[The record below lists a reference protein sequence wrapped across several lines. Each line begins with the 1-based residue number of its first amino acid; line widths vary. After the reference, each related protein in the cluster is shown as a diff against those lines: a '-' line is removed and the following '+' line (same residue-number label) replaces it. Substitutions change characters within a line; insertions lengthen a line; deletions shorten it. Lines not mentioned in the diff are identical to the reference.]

1 MAPQQSYK
9 VGGSLDGDNAFYV
22 ARAADQELYSH
33 LKASDTCFVFNSRQM
48 GKSSLR
54 VRTMQRLRQEG
65 VVCAVIDPQSRG
77 TTPTEEQWYAG
88 TLKRLIEDLGL
99 AEAVPF
105 SAWWKEGSV
114 QALSAVNRFEEFID
128 KILLAQITAPIV
140 LFVEEVDNLLSL
152 SFDTDGFFGMI
163 RSLHERR
170 SEQPA
175 YKRLGFCF
183 LGVATP
189 YDLIRSGDRSAFNIG
204 HAVELSG
211 LERREAEPLLAGLDG
226 KVNDPAAV
234 LDAVLQ
240 WSGGQPFL
248 TQKLL
253 ALLSAAGGQGVAEGE
268 LPATELPAA
277 ELVAAV
283 TQGQIIR
290 NWEAQDSP
298 VHLRTIRDRLLQG
311 DERHRGRLL
320 GMVQRIQEQGAIPAD
335 SSREQMQLRLTGLV
349 VPMEGQ
355 LRLYNPIYAAVFT
368 PEWVRAQLQELRP
381 TIYAQAI
388 NDWEKALPAERA
400 THLIGG
406 AALLEA
412 LEWAK
417 DKSLSPAD
425 QEFLEASDAAAES
438 AIRAAEAIR
447 LAEERA
453 RVAEREARMRRKVIL
468 AMAGALVAFG
478 GLSAF
483 AWHQL
488 QVAQLREQAALVIN
502 EARTAPVE
510 ALIRAIA
517 LRARASE
524 SELAGIERS
533 GDDSLAHALSQGSP
547 WGEVDRLLGHQGG
560 LRAIALSPDGRR
572 MVSASIDRTLRLWNV
587 ASGQPIGPP
596 LVGHSG
602 TVRAVAFS
610 PDGRRIVSGSSD
622 TTLRI
627 WDGFTGSP
635 IGAAIL
641 GNTGPILS
649 VAFSPDGRQIVSG
662 AMDKTLRVWDAA
674 NGKSL
679 APPLLGHLGVVRAVA
694 FSPDGRTILS
704 GSSDNSLRLWDA
716 TSGRPIGRPLLGHT
730 DTVSAAAFSPDG
742 RRIVSGSFDKS
753 LRLWD
758 AATGTPLGSPHYG
771 HRDWVRSV
779 AFSSDGKSIVTGS
792 ADGTMLLW
800 DGLTGNR
807 VGQPLKG
814 HTGSV
819 DSVAFL
825 GDGRSIVSGSID
837 RSVRLWDA
845 TTGQTIDNVLKGPK
859 GMTAAVAF
867 SPNGRR
873 IVTGLVDN
881 SLQFWDAASAAPIGK
896 PLRGHTL
903 QATSVAFSPDG
914 RRLVSGSQ
922 DNSLRLWDVSTGKQ
936 IAVLELLHRDS
947 IVSVAFSADGR
958 RIASGSLDYTVRL
971 WDGRNGQ
978 PIGKPLQGH
987 GSQVRSVTFSPDGRL
1002 VVSGSG
1008 DSTLRLWDVATG
1020 RQIGPPLQGHD
1031 GEVLSVAFSP
1041 DGRQIVSGSSDRSLR
1056 LWDVATGKPIGVPLQ
1071 VYSSSVIAVAFSPN
1085 GRLIRSISRYSRVLL
1100 WDSSSHKPITTAV
1113 QGLNDSVEAA
1123 AFSPNGSRVVAIFSD
1138 SSAHLLNVTPMGY
1151 VTLACQ
1157 RLGRHQLLRNPKGLG
1172 AGPEFEAIAARAH
1185 KVCANSAPPPPL
1197 TMAVPGARSSSPQ
1210 ARDFALLQL
1219 ARPLHWLRHSM
1230 GLS

>member
-22 ARAADQELYSH
+22 ARAADQELFTH
-33 LKASDTCFVFNSRQM
+33 LKACDTCFVFNSRQM

-226 KVNDPAAV
+226 KVDDPAAV

-253 ALLSAAGGQGVAEGE
+253 ALLSAAGGQMLPEGA
-268 LPATELPAA
+268 PPRADRPAA

-283 TQGQIIR
+283 TQAQIIR

-596 LVGHSG
+596 LLGHSG

-662 AMDKTLRVWDAA
+662 AMDKTVRLWDAA

-792 ADGTMLLW
+792 ADGTLLLW

-825 GDGRSIVSGSID
+825 RDGRSIVSGSID

-867 SPNGRR
+867 SPNGSR

-922 DNSLRLWDVSTGKQ
+922 DNTLRLWDVSTGKQ
-936 IAVLELLHRDS
+936 IAVPELLHRDS

-1071 VYSSSVIAVAFSPN
+1071 VYSSPVIAVAFSPN
-1085 GRLIRSISRYSRVLL
+1085 GRLIRSISKYSRVLL

-1172 AGPEFEAIAARAH
+1172 AGPEFEAIAARAR

>member
-9 VGGSLDGDNAFYV
+9 VGGSLDGENAFYV
-22 ARAADQELYSH
+22 VRAADQDLYTH
-33 LKASDTCFVFNSRQM
+33 LKDGDTCFVFNSRQM

-54 VRTMQRLRQEG
+54 VRTMQRLRREG

-88 TLKRLIEDLGL
+88 TLKRLIEDLDL

-128 KILLAQITAPIV
+128 KIVLAQITAPIV

-152 SFDTDGFFGMI
+152 KFDTDGFFAMI

-175 YKRLGFCF
+175 YNRLGFCF

-189 YDLIRSGDRSAFNIG
+189 YDLIRSSDRSAFNIG

-211 LERREAEPLLAGLDG
+211 LERREAKPLLAGLAG
-226 KVNDPAAV
+226 KVDDPAAV

-253 ALLSAAGGQGVAEGE
+253 ALLSAAGDQGVAEGE
-268 LPATELPAA
+268 LPAAELPAA

-311 DERHRGRLL
+311 DEHHRGRLL

-349 VPMEGQ
+349 VPREGQ
-355 LRLYNPIYAAVFT
+355 LHFYNPIYAAVFT
-368 PEWVRAQLQELRP
+368 PDWVRAQLQELRP

-388 NDWEKALPAERA
+388 NDWEKAPPAERA
-400 THLIGG
+400 SHLIGA
-406 AALLEA
+406 AALGEA

-425 QEFLEASDAAAES
+425 EEFLEASQAAVAT
-438 AIRAAEAIR
+438 ATRAAEAMR

-478 GLSAF
+478 GLGAY

-488 QVAQLREQAALVIN
+488 RVAQLREQSGLVIN
-502 EARTAPVE
+502 EARTKPVE

-517 LRARASE
+517 LHS
-524 SELAGIERS
+524 LAPETEVGSIERS
-533 GDDSLAHALSQGSP
+533 GDDSLAQALSQSSP

-572 MVSASIDRTLRLWNV
+572 MVSASIDRTLRLWDL

-596 LVGHSG
+596 LVGHTG

-610 PDGRRIVSGSSD
+610 PDGRRIVSGSFDS
-622 TTLRI
+622 TLRI

-635 IGAAIL
+635 ISA
-641 GNTGPILS
+641 PIRGHEVPVLS
-649 VAFSPDGRQIVSG
+649 VAFSPDGRHIVSG
-662 AMDKTLRVWDAA
+662 AMDKTVRLWDGAS
-674 NGKSL
+674 GRSL
-679 APPLLGHLGVVRAVA
+679 GPPWLGHLGVVRAVA
-694 FSPDGRTILS
+694 FSPDGRRILS
-704 GSSDNSLRLWDA
+704 ASSDNTLRLWDA
-716 TSGRPIGRPLLGHT
+716 TSGRPVGRPLSGHT
-730 DTVSAAAFSPDG
+730 DTVSSAAFSPDG

-758 AATGTPLGSPHYG
+758 AATGRPLGSPHYG

-779 AFSSDGKSIVTGS
+779 AFSPSGKLIVTGS
-792 ADGTMLLW
+792 ADGTLLLW

-807 VGQPLKG
+807 VGEPLKG

-825 GDGRSIVSGSID
+825 RDGRSIVSGSID

-845 TTGQTIDNVLKGPK
+845 TTGQPSDTMLKGPR

-867 SPNGRR
+867 SPDGRR

-896 PLRGHTL
+896 PLRGHTFP
-903 QATSVAFSPDG
+903 ATSVAFSPNG
-914 RRLVSGSQ
+914 RHLVSGSQ

-936 IAVLELLHRDS
+936 IAALGSLHRDS

-971 WDGRNGQ
+971 WDGRSGQ
-978 PIGKPLQGH
+978 PIGRPLQGH
-987 GSQVRSVTFSPDGRL
+987 GSHVRSVAFSADGRL
-1002 VVSGSG
+1002 VVSGAT

-1020 RQIGPPLQGHD
+1020 RPIGPPLQGHD
-1031 GEVLSVAFSP
+1031 GDVLSVAFSP
-1041 DGRQIVSGSSDRSLR
+1041 DGRRILSL
-1056 LWDVATGKPIGVPLQ
+1056 
-1071 VYSSSVIAVAFSPN
+1071 
-1085 GRLIRSISRYSRVLL
+1085 SRDSQVLL
-1100 WDSSSHKPITTAV
+1100 WDSSSHKPITTAME
-1113 QGLNDSVEAA
+1113 GLDDSVEAA

-1138 SSAHLLNVTPMGY
+1138 SSAHLLNVTPMGH

-1157 RLGRHQLLRNPKGLG
+1157 RLGRHQLLRNHKASGV
-1172 AGPEFEAIAARAH
+1172 GPEFEAIAARAR
-1185 KVCANSAPPPPL
+1185 KVCANQAPPSPPTHVL
-1197 TMAVPGARSSSPQ
+1197 PPARSSSAQ
-1210 ARDFALLQL
+1210 ARAFPLLQL

-1230 GLS
+1230 GLG